1 MIQVSSKKKILIS
14 IPEALLF
21 ETDKFLSDAKMTRSE
36 FISEAMR
43 IYLKE
48 KKRESLCEQMK
59 KGYAEMGEINL
70 EIAEGCLSADNA
82 ALKNYE
88 EKLSE
93 CE

>member
-1 MIQVSSKKKILIS
+1 MSSEKKILIS

-21 ETDKFLSDAKMTRSE
+21 ETDKFLSDAKMTRGE
-36 FISEAMR
+36 FIREAMSF
-43 IYLKE
+43 YLKE
-48 KKRESLCEQMK
+48 KRHEQMK
-59 KGYAEMGEINL
+59 KGYAEMGDINL

-82 ALKNYE
+82 ALKEYE

>member
-1 MIQVSSKKKILIS
+1 MVKVSNQKKILIS

-21 ETDKFLSDAKMTRSE
+21 ETDKFLSDANMTRSE
-36 FISEAMR
+36 FIREAMR
-43 IYLKE
+43 FYLKE
-48 KKRESLCEQMK
+48 KKRKVMHELMK
-59 KGYAEMGEINL
+59 KGYAEMGDINL

>member
-1 MIQVSSKKKILIS
+1 MSGQKKILIS
-14 IPEALLF
+14 IPEALLL
-21 ETDKFLSDAKMTRSE
+21 ETDTFLSDAKMTRSE
-36 FISEAMR
+36 FIREAMSF
-43 IYLKE
+43 YLNQ
-48 KKRESLCEQMK
+48 KKRDKMHERMK

-82 ALKNYE
+82 ALKKYE